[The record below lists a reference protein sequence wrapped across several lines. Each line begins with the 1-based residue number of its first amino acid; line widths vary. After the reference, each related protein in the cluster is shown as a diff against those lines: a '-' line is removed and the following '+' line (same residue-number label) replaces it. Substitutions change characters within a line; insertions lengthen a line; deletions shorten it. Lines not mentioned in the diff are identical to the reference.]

1 MIMNYFSPAWHPPEA
16 KNYYNLYNDLNQTND
31 ILYYDTTNAFIN
43 YPKIF
48 TYKRLNNAYNF
59 QLYKVVT
66 NENSDDPVY
75 SSNLPSTEGTFT
87 INKIAPDNGY
97 SSPSIDLYFTGIIQY
112 EIYWDDD
119 YPEGVGYTDY
129 GATLTPDIFPSNST
143 ISVHYVYTG
152 RYVEEDY
159 EYSGDKVVISCNWST
174 TKRTMYTANGTA
186 TLPAP
191 TEALTVDKNIIP
203 IVYIENWI
211 SSDYHGGGY
220 IEWDGISS
228 SEHALYDDNNK
239 YCSLFAGT
247 EVTVFE
253 QSSDQYHIAWEIWE
267 EQDGYYDW
275 WTHTGWVPKSWISG
289 NNPN

>member
-1 MIMNYFSPAWHPPEA
+1 MIMNYFSPTWHPPEA

-66 NENSDDPVY
+66 NENSDDPIY

-97 SSPSIDLYFTGIIQY
+97 SSPFIDLYFTGMIQY

-119 YPEGVGYTDY
+119 YPEGVGYSDY

-152 RYVEEDY
+152 RYVEENY

-191 TEALTVDKNIIP
+191 TEALTVAKNIIP

-211 SSDYHGGGY
+211 SSDYNPPVTPYTPWYGNVSGTGG
-220 IEWDGISS
+220 DGLKVRDTPGGNWIGSL
-228 SEHALYDDNNK
+228 SEGDRVHVIGED
-239 YCSLFAGT
+239 SGW
-247 EVTVFE
+247 
-253 QSSDQYHIAWEIWE
+253 YHINSP
-267 EQDGYYDW
+267 QNGYVDSSY
-275 WTHTGWVPKSWISG
+275 ISG